1 MATGKAI
8 SEYRTGSAVAAP
20 TREQSDLLSKFWNR
34 IEQIGGRYQIAD
46 NVLWTPAE
54 YSALHLRMC
63 ECERALTSA
72 QDHEIKVLVLAMFLG
87 FPSLRLAKD
96 EADRMSALW
105 VSQLRDF
112 PAWTI
117 KQACENALQ
126 DRISG
131 RSADFVPS
139 VAVIASEC
147 AKLVQPTR
155 DERGKLKALVDADVY
170 HAPTDDER
178 ARVKAGFEKLIADL
192 KLRDPF
198 TKSAVDTGPLDPGAV
213 TEKLLEERDARPAPE
228 LSKALR
234 GKLGAIADQYDARK
248 AAAE

>member
-8 SEYRTGSAVAAP
+8 SEYWTGSAVAVP
-20 TREQSDLLSKFWNR
+20 TREQADLLSKFWNR

-46 NVLWTPAE
+46 NVLWTPEE

-63 ECERALTSA
+63 ECERALTAA

-87 FPSLRLAKD
+87 FPTLRLSRE
-96 EADRMSALW
+96 EADRTSALW

-112 PAWTI
+112 PSWAI

-139 VAVIASEC
+139 VAVIASQC

-192 KLRDPF
+192 KLRDPL
-198 TKSAVDTGPLDPGAV
+198 TRSAPDTGPLDPVAV
-213 TEKLLEERDARPAPE
+213 TEKLLEQRDSLPPPE
-228 LSKALR
+228 LSNELR
-234 GKLGAIADQYDARK
+234 GKLGLIVDEYDARK